1 MRIAVF
7 GATGTVGRVVVEQAL
22 RQGHEVTAFTRNA
35 ANVTL
40 RHDLLRVVEGDVYDA
55 VSVERAVT
63 GQDAVIVALGDD
75 RKGQVRFGGTKA
87 VLEAMRRTGVER
99 LIVQSSLGVG
109 DSRPNLNFLWKY
121 ILFGIVLRKA
131 YVDHGHQEALVQA
144 SDVDWTIVRP
154 GAFTD
159 GPVTGAYRRDFGP
172 HEKGLKL
179 KIARADIAAFYLEQ
193 LTDPT
198 YVRRAVSIS
207 N

>member
-22 RQGHEVTAFTRNA
+22 AQGHEVTAFTRNA
-35 ANVTL
+35 AGVTQQHEGL
-40 RHDLLRVVEGDVYDA
+40 RIVEGDVYDTN
-55 VSVERAVT
+55 SVERAVA

-75 RKGQVRFGGTKA
+75 RKGQVRFGGTKS
-87 VLEAMRRTGVER
+87 VIEAMNRTGVKR

-121 ILFGIVLRKA
+121 IIFGIVLRKA
-131 YVDHGHQEALVQA
+131 YVDHGHQEELVQA
-144 SDVDWTIVRP
+144 SNVDWTIVRP
-154 GAFTD
+154 AAFTD
-159 GPVTGAYRRDFGP
+159 GPRTGAYRRGFGP
-172 HEKGLKL
+172 NEKGLQL